1 MPLSRQFVISFR
13 MLDTPTPLRAS
24 WRASGIVSIQSSTM
38 TFGLLVPISGTYS
51 CHQTTNNSGS
61 QNVYAYAATCV
72 LDTNAAKTRL

>member
-1 MPLSRQFVISFR
+1 
-13 MLDTPTPLRAS
+13 
-24 WRASGIVSIQSSTM
+24 M